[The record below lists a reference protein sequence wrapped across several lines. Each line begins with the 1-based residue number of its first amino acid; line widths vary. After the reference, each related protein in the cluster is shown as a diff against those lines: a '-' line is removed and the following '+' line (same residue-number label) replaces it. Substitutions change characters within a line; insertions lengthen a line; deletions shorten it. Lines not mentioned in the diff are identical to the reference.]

1 MLKPVSPT
9 EVRDLLRNGARL
21 VDIREPDEYESVHV
35 EGAEP
40 LPLSL
45 ARYMRPAP
53 STPEKPVIFT
63 CHSGNRVGQN
73 ERMLE
78 DLAGGPAYKMVG
90 GTDGW
95 ISAALPV
102 RRGMKYSLERQVR
115 IAAGSLVFLGT
126 LCGIVIHPA
135 FLAVPL
141 FVGGGLVFAG
151 LTGFCGLGELLKK
164 LPWNVRV

>member
-90 GTDGW
+90 GMDGW

-102 RRGMKYSLERQVR
+102 RRGIKYSLERQVR

-126 LCGIVIHPA
+126 LCGIVI
-135 FLAVPL
+135 
-141 FVGGGLVFAG
+141 
-151 LTGFCGLGELLKK
+151 
-164 LPWNVRV
+164 

>member
-73 ERMLE
+73 EHMLE
-78 DLAGGPAYKMVG
+78 DLAGAPLIRWWEAWM
-90 GTDGW
+90 
-95 ISAALPV
+95 
-102 RRGMKYSLERQVR
+102 
-115 IAAGSLVFLGT
+115 AGSARR
-126 LCGIVIHPA
+126 CPCA
-135 FLAVPL
+135 A
-141 FVGGGLVFAG
+141 A
-151 LTGFCGLGELLKK
+151 
-164 LPWNVRV
+164 

>member
-73 ERMLE
+73 EHMLE

-90 GTDGW
+90 G
-95 ISAALPV
+95 
-102 RRGMKYSLERQVR
+102 RM
-115 IAAGSLVFLGT
+115 AGSARR
-126 LCGIVIHPA
+126 CPCA
-135 FLAVPL
+135 A
-141 FVGGGLVFAG
+141 A
-151 LTGFCGLGELLKK
+151 
-164 LPWNVRV
+164 

>member
-90 GTDGW
+90 GMDGW

-102 RRGMKYSLERQVR
+102 RRGMKYSLDRQVR

-126 LCGIVIHPA
+126 LGGIVIHPA